1 MALAGRLERLPPQS
15 RAPQRDMSDQP
26 AGCPTQGSRNQRSRA
41 RRQAERLGRFV
52 PCGYRTPSASAV
64 RGPTLRPRR
73 RALSE
78 LVAETDVSHAPRLKR
93 AERPQPSSSPHAPLG
108 SQREDKPGGQRY
120 QIRVGVGGAGA
131 WRPFRCGLEGA
142 PLGERQRCSGSMC
155 RSGPGLSSRSR
166 DDIPARGTVVVAGY
180 ARCSQAASRGE
191 HQRGCF
197 RATSAVKSSASMIV
211 TRRTLRRRHIGEHEV
226 VALHCP
232 TRRPWRHLSTAI
244 APTTSRSVVT
254 RRGPAPTPYYRAV
267 GRRAPRSAPVAPR
280 GSGRSRRGGPQ
291 RQTRPE
297 ARTQAQRPVLA
308 VAWGPEITPHYLWKL
323 WVTRVYKRQALRA

>member
-26 AGCPTQGSRNQRSRA
+26 AGCPTQGSRNPRSRA

-64 RGPTLRPRR
+64 RGPTLRLRR

-78 LVAETDVSHAPRLKR
+78 LAAETDLSHAPRLKR
-93 AERPQPSSSPHAPLG
+93 AERPQPSSPPHAPLG

-120 QIRVGVGGAGA
+120 QIGVDVGGAGA

-180 ARCSQAASRGE
+180 ARCSQAASRGNITSPSSE
-191 HQRGCF
+191 S
-197 RATSAVKSSASMIV
+197 RAPGRAPFGSRAIA
-211 TRRTLRRRHIGEHEV
+211 RLRRAARHLR
-226 VALHCP
+226 ASP
-232 TRRPWRHLSTAI
+232 TRVPRGRGTANGR
-244 APTTSRSVVT
+244 RSG
-254 RRGPAPTPYYRAV
+254 RSGAAV
-267 GRRAPRSAPVAPR
+267 SARRAPSSRAPR
-280 GSGRSRRGGPQ
+280 
-291 RQTRPE
+291 
-297 ARTQAQRPVLA
+297 
-308 VAWGPEITPHYLWKL
+308 
-323 WVTRVYKRQALRA
+323 